1 LTIFIH
7 GEDELDPLVKLALI
21 HYQFEAI
28 HPFEDGNGRT
38 GRIVNTL
45 YLVSKGLL
53 DLPVL
58 YLSKYIIDHKAE
70 YYRRLRHVTEKA
82 DWIGWT
88 LFMLDAVEETAKFT
102 RHQILDIRSLLQE
115 TIDLAR
121 NKLPARVYSKELIE
135 LIFRQPYTKVQFV
148 VDAGLA
154 ERQTAS
160 EYLKELESVGILG
173 LKKVGRENLYLNIK
187 LYEIFSK

>member
-1 LTIFIH
+1 
-7 GEDELDPLVKLALI
+7 
-21 HYQFEAI
+21 
-28 HPFEDGNGRT
+28 
-38 GRIVNTL
+38 
-45 YLVSKGLL
+45 
-53 DLPVL
+53 
-58 YLSKYIIDHKAE
+58 
-70 YYRRLRHVTEKA
+70 
-82 DWIGWT
+82 
-88 LFMLDAVEETAKFT
+88 MLDAVEETAKFT